1 MKTLMIMILATFGLN
16 SHAETFEKILGYNYD
31 DSGIELQVFSGGCT
45 DKTSFQ
51 IVRRDLNQILTFGF
65 KRISYDGCL
74 ALIPYGVKVKYSYA
88 EMGVSPFQ
96 QFKVLNS
103 IATSRRGFNLEHSE
117 E

>member
-1 MKTLMIMILATFGLN
+1 MKTLIGLILATFALN
-16 SHAETFEKILGYNYD
+16 SQAETFEKILGYSYD
-31 DSGIELQVFSGGCT
+31 DSGVELQVLSGGCT
-45 DKTSFQ
+45 NKASFEIQ
-51 IVRRDLNQILTFGF
+51 RRLVNQILTFGF
-65 KRISYDGCL
+65 KRIVYDGCL